1 MFREVP
7 VHEVR
12 EVLRLWVRGESKRAA
27 ARTAGVDRK
36 TVDRYVAAGVEVG
49 LAQDGDESQITD
61 GLIGAVCER
70 VRPHRVEGHGEA
82 WALLVAHH
90 EPLKKWLCEQELTV
104 VKAQELLGRSRSA

>member
-12 EVLRLWVRGESKRAA
+12 EVLRLWVRGESKRAP
-27 ARTAGVDRK
+27 ARVAGVNRK

-49 LAQDGDESQITD
+49 LVQDGDESQISD
-61 GLIGAVCER
+61 GLIGGVCER

-82 WALLVAHH
+82 WAVLVAHKGRL
-90 EPLKKWLCEQELTV
+90 ERWLCEEDLTV
-104 VKAQELLGRSRSA
+104 VKAHELLGRMGVD